1 MNHEWTR
8 MHTNE
13 DMTIGLLKVGRLNGN
28 DSDRKLVERATGPL
42 RSATSPPRF
51 GGGRELFGSRVC
63 RAKTRRQVAAENGQ
77 VGRSTQTQSNRSG
90 LALNN
95 AVMNG
100 AERQL
105 RPTIEGRAALPRS
118 PLSTDNGPS

>member
-42 RSATSPPRF
+42 RWATSPPRS

-90 LALNN
+90 LAGTMQLKMGRSGNS
-95 AVMNG
+95 AHSLQAMVR
-100 AERQL
+100 AEH
-105 RPTIEGRAALPRS
+105 
-118 PLSTDNGPS
+118 LSETHR